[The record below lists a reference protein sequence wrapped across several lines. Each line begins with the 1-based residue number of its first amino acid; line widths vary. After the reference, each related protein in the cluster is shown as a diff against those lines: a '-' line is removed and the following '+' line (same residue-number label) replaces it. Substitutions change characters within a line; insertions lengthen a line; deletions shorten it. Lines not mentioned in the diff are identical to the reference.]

1 MGKGRDAFQ
10 EVTLKWEEACFK
22 GNRVCEKMKVG
33 KVTTI
38 QTLGQEL
45 CYDSAYMKHPKQANP
60 KTEKQFSGC
69 QKLEGV
75 GVGGNAG

>member
-1 MGKGRDAFQ
+1 VMGKGRDAFQ

-22 GNRVCEKMKVG
+22 GSRVCEKMKVG

-45 CYDSAYMKHPKQANP
+45 CEMGLKRKMQPEHIWP
-60 KTEKQFSGC
+60 C
-69 QKLEGV
+69 QP
-75 GVGGNAG
+75 